1 MADFEFVNVNIKGI
15 YTSVS
20 ESFKSIFDIGFD
32 AGLSNDE
39 ILKFQAATGVN
50 KLHSSENITTSDY
63 CIKAAEELLID
74 LNWSNSSIDCVIF
87 LTQTPDYILPKTSTI
102 IQQKLGLR
110 DDIFVLDINDGCS
123 GFIYGLITAFQF
135 SSPNIKRILLMMGET
150 PSKIV
155 NKKDKSA
162 NLLFGDGGSCIAI
175 EYEVNEN
182 NQYISS
188 GIDGS
193 GFESIIIND
202 GGFRN
207 ITNSNSL
214 EEKMIS
220 DGIVRNKLN
229 LQMNGED
236 VFLFGISRVPREIKK
251 FLELHSFSNEDFDF
265 FIMHQANLKMNN
277 MITKKLKVDD
287 KKVLYSINEYGNTS
301 SLSIPLTL
309 TVNND
314 LLIGK
319 NLKILCSGFGV
330 GLSWGS
336 VLLSIND
343 KTIFKNI
350 LYV

>member
-1 MADFEFVNVNIKGI
+1 MADFKFLNVNIKGI
-15 YTSVS
+15 YTAVS
-20 ESFKSIFDIGFD
+20 ENFKSVFDIGFE
-32 AGLSNDE
+32 AGLSKDE

-50 KLHSSENITTSDY
+50 KLHSSENLTTSDY
-63 CIKAAEELLID
+63 CIKAARELLID
-74 LNWSNSSIDCVIF
+74 LNWSNSSVDCVIF

-102 IQQKLGLR
+102 IQQKLNLR

-123 GFIYGLITAFQF
+123 GFIYGLVTAFQF

-155 NKKDKSA
+155 NPKDKSA
-162 NLLFGDGGSCIAI
+162 NLLFGDGGACIAI
-175 EYEVNEN
+175 EYEVNDK

-193 GFESIIIND
+193 SFQSIIIND

-207 ITNSNSL
+207 KTNSNSL
-214 EEKMIS
+214 EEKIIS

-229 LQMNGED
+229 IEMNGED
-236 VFLFGISRVPREIKK
+236 VFLFGISRVPKEIKN
-251 FLELHSFSNEDFDF
+251 FLDLYSFSNEDFDF

-277 MITKKLKVDD
+277 MISKKLKIDD
-287 KKVLYSINEYGNTS
+287 NKVLYSINEYGNTS

-309 TVNND
+309 TVNSH
-314 LLIGK
+314 LLIGE
-319 NLKILCSGFGV
+319 NLKILCCGFGV

-336 VLLSIND
+336 ALLNIND

-350 LYV
+350 LYA

>member
-1 MADFEFVNVNIKGI
+1 MADFKFLNVNIKGI
-15 YTSVS
+15 YTAVS
-20 ESFKSIFDIGFD
+20 ESFKSIFDIGFE

-50 KLHSSENITTSDY
+50 KLHSSENLTTSDY
-63 CIKAAEELLID
+63 CIKAAQELLID
-74 LNWSNSSIDCVIF
+74 LNWSASSIDCVIF

-150 PSKIV
+150 PSKMV

-162 NLLFGDGGSCIAI
+162 NLLFGDGGSCLAI
-175 EYEVNEN
+175 EHEGNDNY
-182 NQYISS
+182 QYLSN

-193 GFESIIIND
+193 GFDSIIVND

-214 EEKMIS
+214 EEKLIS

-229 LQMNGED
+229 LEMNGED
-236 VFLFGISRVPREIKK
+236 VFLFGISRVPKEIKK
-251 FLELHSFSNEDFDF
+251 FLDLYSFSSESFDF
-265 FIMHQANLKMNN
+265 FIMHQANLKMNS
-277 MITKKLKVDD
+277 MISKKLKVDD
-287 KKVLYSINEYGNTS
+287 KKVLYSIDKYGNTS

-309 TVNND
+309 TVNSH
-314 LLIGK
+314 LLMGE
-319 NLKILCSGFGV
+319 NSKILCSGFGV

-336 VLLSIND
+336 ALLYINN

-350 LYV
+350 IYV

>member
-1 MADFEFVNVNIKGI
+1 MADFKFLNVNIKGV
-15 YTSVS
+15 YTSVP
-20 ESFKSIFDIGFD
+20 ESFKSIFDIGFEV
-32 AGLSNDE
+32 GLSNDE

-50 KLHSSENITTSDY
+50 KLHSSEKITTSDY
-63 CIKAAEELLID
+63 CIQAAKELLTD
-74 LNWSNSSIDCVIF
+74 LNWSSSSIDSVIF

-102 IQQKLGLR
+102 IQQKLNLR

-135 SSPNIKRILLMMGET
+135 CSPNIKRILLMMGET
-150 PSKIV
+150 PSKMV
-155 NKKDKSA
+155 NPKDKSA

-175 EYEVNEN
+175 EYEANEY

-214 EEKMIS
+214 KEKIIS
-220 DGIVRNKLN
+220 EGIVRNKLN

-236 VFLFGISRVPREIKK
+236 VFLFGISRVPKEIKF
-251 FLELHSFSNEDFDF
+251 FLDLHSFSNEDFDF
-265 FIMHQANLKMNN
+265 FIMHQANLKMNK
-277 MITKKLKVDD
+277 MISKKLKVDE

-309 TVNND
+309 TVNSH
-314 LLIGK
+314 LLKGK
-319 NLKILCSGFGV
+319 NVKILCSGFGV

-336 VLLSIND
+336 ALLNIND

>member
-1 MADFEFVNVNIKGI
+1 
-15 YTSVS
+15 
-20 ESFKSIFDIGFD
+20 
-32 AGLSNDE
+32 
-39 ILKFQAATGVN
+39 
-50 KLHSSENITTSDY
+50 
-63 CIKAAEELLID
+63 
-74 LNWSNSSIDCVIF
+74 
-87 LTQTPDYILPKTSTI
+87 
-102 IQQKLGLR
+102 
-110 DDIFVLDINDGCS
+110 
-123 GFIYGLITAFQF
+123 
-135 SSPNIKRILLMMGET
+135 
-150 PSKIV
+150 
-155 NKKDKSA
+155 
-162 NLLFGDGGSCIAI
+162 
-175 EYEVNEN
+175 
-182 NQYISS
+182 
-188 GIDGS
+188 
-193 GFESIIIND
+193 
-202 GGFRN
+202 
-207 ITNSNSL
+207 
-214 EEKMIS
+214 MIS

>member
-1 MADFEFVNVNIKGI
+1 MADFKFLNVNIKGI
-15 YTSVS
+15 YTAVS
-20 ESFKSIFDIGFD
+20 ESYKSIFDIGFE

-50 KLHSSENITTSDY
+50 KLHSSENLTTSDY
-63 CIKAAEELLID
+63 CIKAAQELLID
-74 LNWSNSSIDCVIF
+74 LNWSNSSVDCVIF

-102 IQQKLGLR
+102 IQQKLNLR

-123 GFIYGLITAFQF
+123 GFIYGLVTAFQF

-150 PSKIV
+150 PSKMV
-155 NKKDKSA
+155 NPKDKSA

-175 EYEVNEN
+175 EYEFNEK

-193 GFESIIIND
+193 SFDSIIIND

-207 ITNSNSL
+207 ITNTNSL
-214 EEKMIS
+214 EENIIS

-229 LQMNGED
+229 LEMKGED
-236 VFLFGISRVPREIKK
+236 VFLFGISRVPKEIKK
-251 FLELHSFSNEDFDF
+251 FLDLHSFSNEDFDF
-265 FIMHQANLKMNN
+265 FIMHQANLKMNK
-277 MITKKLKVDD
+277 MISKKLKVDD
-287 KKVLYSINEYGNTS
+287 NKVLYSINEFGNTS

-309 TVNND
+309 TVNRD
-314 LLIGK
+314 LLIGE
-319 NLKILCSGFGV
+319 NLKILCCGFGV

-336 VLLSIND
+336 ALLNVND